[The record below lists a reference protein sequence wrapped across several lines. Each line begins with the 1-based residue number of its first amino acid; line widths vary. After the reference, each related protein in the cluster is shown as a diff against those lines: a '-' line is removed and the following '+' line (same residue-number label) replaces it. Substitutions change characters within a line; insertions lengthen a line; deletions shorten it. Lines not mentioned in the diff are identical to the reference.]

1 MLAPNL
7 IEKLADELGTKPGLI
22 EKDWYVVRA
31 LSVLASLSSADAKP
45 VFSGGTSLS
54 KGWGLIKRFSEDIDF
69 KVAMVQATSG
79 TANRNKRRT
88 FREEVLA
95 TLSASEFDLVGQP
108 LVGNQSQFFT
118 ADLGYQSHFDI
129 GKGLRPHLRIEMS
142 FYSPALMPINRPIQS
157 LIARALNEPPEVS
170 SFPCIDPIETAAD
183 KLSALA
189 WRVCTSRRGA
199 EDDDPTIIRHLH
211 DLAALENH
219 SAGAPEFASLVR
231 QIAEKDAGRG
241 GGAAPLDPAERFA
254 AMLDTL
260 DHDKEWAAEYDTF
273 VLEVSFA
280 GPDERISFSEAFAAT
295 RRLVAAVYKRQARVS
310 DDKTV

>member
-7 IEKLADELGTKPGLI
+7 IDKLADELGTKPGLI

-31 LSVLASLSSADAKP
+31 LRVLASLSSADAKP

-54 KGWGLIKRFSEDIDF
+54 KGWGLIKRSSEDIDF

-79 TANRNKRRT
+79 TANRNKRRA

-95 TLSASEFDLVGQP
+95 TLAASEFDLVGQP

-118 ADLGYQSHFDI
+118 ADLGYQSYFDI
-129 GKGLRPHLRIEMS
+129 GQGLRPHLRIEMS

-189 WRVCTSRRGA
+189 WRICTRKRGA
-199 EDDDPTIIRHLH
+199 KDDDPTIIRHLH
-211 DLAALENH
+211 DLAALE
-219 SAGAPEFASLVR
+219 SRVADVPEFPMLVR
-231 QIAEKDAGRG
+231 RITEKDASRG
-241 GGAAPLDPAERFA
+241 GGGAPSDPAERFT

-260 DHDKEWAAEYDTF
+260 NYDKEWAAEYDTF
-273 VLEVSFA
+273 VLAVSFA
-280 GPDERISFSEAFAAT
+280 GPGEKISFVDAFAAT
-295 RRLVAAVYKRQARVS
+295 SRLVAVVYGDQKGLSQ
-310 DDKTV
+310 